1 MNEIFEL
8 RKKHNLNL
16 FFFFFLICFIVVAVS
31 LIFFISHL
39 LFL

>member
-16 FFFFFLICFIVVAVS
+16 FFFFLICFIVVAVS